1 MSLILDALRKL
12 DRQKSLTR
20 KGTDDLAASI
30 LNLDALPPGRKWR
43 LFLAAVSLT
52 AAVTAAITYLYVG
65 GFGPWGKTS
74 SLPSAKLPPSSEQ
87 VSRATLGPGPDLKLS
102 SPAPEKGSFPGRQS
116 PPAAPEPGTR
126 EKSSPPSIAAPH
138 ASHPQ
143 SEWAESAGAVPQK
156 ALKGKPAQ
164 FPSPTQRV
172 AISPSQPGIPIGSSS
187 PPSESPPEE
196 KSPPPPPDSLPRQ
209 TVREAQSGKTQ
220 DPARRETQ
228 AGPQAPTPAAGETMA
243 DRKATAEKVDRSPGI
258 ARIPAGAA
266 VNGPSSSPPRL
277 KISGIVWHDDPAK
290 RRAVINGTFTSEGS
304 TIEGLKVVEILPTR
318 VRFLHPGRPFEMS
331 IFD

>member
-20 KGTDDLAASI
+20 KGTGDLAAFI
-30 LNLDALPPGRKWR
+30 LNLDTLPPGKKWG

-52 AAVTAAITYLYVG
+52 AAVTAAVTYLAVV
-65 GFGPWGKTS
+65 GFGSWGKTS

-87 VSRATLGPGPDLKLS
+87 VSRAILKPD
-102 SPAPEKGSFPGRQS
+102 PEKSSLGGRQS
-116 PPAAPEPGTR
+116 PPAAPEPGAR

-143 SEWAESAGAVPQK
+143 SKSAESAGAVPQK
-156 ALKGKPAQ
+156 ALKGKPPR
-164 FPSPTQRV
+164 FPAPTQRV
-172 AISPSQPGIPIGSSS
+172 AISPSQPGIPIGSSP
-187 PPSESPPEE
+187 PPSGSPPEE

-209 TVREAQSGKTQ
+209 TVREAQSGRPQ

-228 AGPQAPTPAAGETMA
+228 AELKVPAPAGGETMA
-243 DRKATAEKVDRSPGI
+243 DRKATAEKVDPSPGI

-266 VNGPSSSPPRL
+266 VNGPSSSPPRV

-304 TIEGLKVVEILPTR
+304 TIEGLKVVEILPTK
-318 VRFLHPGRPFEMS
+318 VRFLHLDRPFEMS
-331 IFD
+331 IFE